1 MSDMAD
7 ESSDLYCYDRE
18 KREGERWER
27 IKTKW
32 ANGKP
37 QGDVLSGHA
46 SALSGSKWY
55 VFGGSTD
62 EGKENGHLLRLN
74 L

>member
-1 MSDMAD
+1 LRIITEPNTPRARFRHQAFTYKGKMFVQGGTSIPMSDMAD

-37 QGDVLSGHA
+37 
-46 SALSGSKWY
+46 
-55 VFGGSTD
+55 
-62 EGKENGHLLRLN
+62 
-74 L
+74 